1 MTNTHLLAADRLTGF
16 SNEEEKM
23 TEEKDSLLGSMW
35 RTPGVWVVGPGGV
48 MGRLAQEPSE
58 ADSSHGWRCACEA
71 NGARSAQPSG

>member
-35 RTPGVWVVGPGGV
+35 RTPGVWVVALALRCDGPPGPGAVG
-48 MGRLAQEPSE
+48 GRQ
-58 ADSSHGWRCACEA
+58 
-71 NGARSAQPSG
+71 QPRVEVCV